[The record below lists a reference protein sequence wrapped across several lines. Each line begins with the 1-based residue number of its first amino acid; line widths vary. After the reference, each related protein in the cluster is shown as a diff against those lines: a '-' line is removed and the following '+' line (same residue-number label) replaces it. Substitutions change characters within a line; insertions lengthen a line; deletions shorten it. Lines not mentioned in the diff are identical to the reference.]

1 MVALLIDTGLISCL
15 LEYFVQQNQQQEQI
29 LCLSMLPTMGFCT
42 RIDIMAATI
51 MIVPVI
57 LMRLLIALAFSREL
71 PGRVS
76 L

>member
-1 MVALLIDTGLISCL
+1 MFARIFCAAKPTTRADIVLIDAA
-15 LEYFVQQNQQQEQI
+15 
-29 LCLSMLPTMGFCT
+29 TMGFCT